1 MMLSK
6 SSNMFRTLSTTRAF
20 SSTGTTSGS
29 ARKMQKLFIDYLDEA
44 QNRCA
49 TSGRQVSSSSSSSTS
64 GISSVNKS
72 TTTAQSGNTSDG
84 KPARKMQ
91 KLFIEY
97 LDEAQAKIEA
107 KNTQK
112 AT

>member
-6 SSNMFRTLSTTRAF
+6 ASNTFRTLSTTRAF

-29 ARKMQKLFIDYLDEA
+29 ARKMQKLFIDYLDDA
-44 QNRCA
+44 QLRCA
-49 TSGRQVSSSSSSSTS
+49 TSDRHVTS
-64 GISSVNKS
+64 GAASVNKS
-72 TTTAQSGNTSDG
+72 TTKQFGNTSDN

-107 KNTQK
+107 KKTQK
-112 AT
+112 AI

>member
-44 QNRCA
+44 QYRCA
-49 TSGRQVSSSSSSSTS
+49 TSGRQVSSSSSSTS

-72 TTTAQSGNTSDG
+72 TTTTQSGNTSDG

-91 KLFIEY
+91 KLFVEY

-107 KNTQK
+107 KKTQK

>member
-6 SSNMFRTLSTTRAF
+6 STAVFRTLSTTRAF
-20 SSTGTTSGS
+20 SGTGTTHGS
-29 ARKMQKLFIDYLDEA
+29 ARKMQKLFIDYLDDA
-44 QNRCA
+44 QQRRA
-49 TSGRQVSSSSSSSTS
+49 TSDRHVSSSSTR
-64 GISSVNKS
+64 GISSVNNS
-72 TTTAQSGNTSDG
+72 TTTQSGNISDG

-107 KNTQK
+107 RKTQK
-112 AT
+112 SI